1 MHRSRSGSH
10 PVEQESDDFVSI
22 DARSDFEAQVRVTCP
37 DKTGLGSDIA
47 RTVFDFGLVT
57 TKGDFATDGKWAFVL
72 VTVVAQS
79 FLSASRGSPA
89 SGGARS
95 GRPEKNPRGAPYD
108 GAPVNWNLLRVRLEN
123 LCPSKQ
129 SISTLSSLNLAAYAG
144 SDNRENA
151 SSSRDHLSHTGG
163 GGGSQGHVNEPR
175 PGTMYILQVEVEDR
189 VGLLHDVTQELWAS
203 ELTVRRAHISTSPAD
218 TAVDL
223 FYVTDERDELPA
235 EARVAEIS
243 RAVQRVSG
251 RRGGGT
257 ARVVLTPAPAFVS
270 ARRSDAARLFEQGS
284 IGRIETASATQ
295 YTEATVTVDNLMSEK
310 HTVFQIRTRDRKG
323 LLYDVLRASK
333 DLEVKVNYA
342 KVEMR
347 DGDARR
353 GRGGDRNSGSS
364 RETRLGVD
372 DDDHGHGA
380 GGHLCEIDLFVGRCT
395 DVRERRYLCQ
405 RYKENV
411 ERPVSV
417 QIMTAGLD
425 ETTTELRV
433 IAPLDISG
441 FTRPRVLLDVTE
453 ALRQLQV
460 MVFKADILIDDRSG
474 DRDVVRGG
482 FGDDGRY
489 GDGGGATRCTEVHRF
504 LLTDAHGQP
513 ISSVRDRKVV
523 CNRVLGV
530 LLQ

>member
-10 PVEQESDDFVSI
+10 PVEHESDDFVSI

-79 FLSASRGSPA
+79 FVSASRGSLD
-89 SGGARS
+89 SRGGARS
-95 GRPEKNPRGAPYD
+95 GRPEKNPRGADD

-144 SDNRENA
+144 SDNRESA
-151 SSSRDHLSHTGG
+151 LSVSHQ
-163 GGGSQGHVNEPR
+163 GSQGHVNEPR

-353 GRGGDRNSGSS
+353 GRGGDRNSGIRNS
-364 RETRLGVD
+364 GVD
-372 DDDHGHGA
+372 DDDHGGHGA

-474 DRDVVRGG
+474 AVGGEFGAARGG
-482 FGDDGRY
+482 FGDDRRY
-489 GDGGGATRCTEVHRF
+489 GEGGGATRCTEVHRF

>member
-10 PVEQESDDFVSI
+10 PVEHESDDFVSI

-95 GRPEKNPRGAPYD
+95 GRPEKNPRGHHLD

-151 SSSRDHLSHTGG
+151 SSSRDVFER
-163 GGGSQGHVNEPR
+163 GSQGHVNEPR

-347 DGDARR
+347 DGVP
-353 GRGGDRNSGSS
+353 GRNSGSS
-364 RETRLGVD
+364 FRETRLEMRD
-372 DDDHGHGA
+372 DDDHGHGQ

-453 ALRQLQV
+453 ALRQLRV

-474 DRDVVRGG
+474 AVGGEFKGHG

>member
-10 PVEQESDDFVSI
+10 PVEHESDDFVSI

-72 VTVVAQS
+72 VTVMKQS
-79 FLSASRGSPA
+79 CVSAS
-89 SGGARS
+89 GAAAENDA
-95 GRPEKNPRGAPYD
+95 GKNATKNL
-108 GAPVNWNLLRVRLEN
+108 GAPVNWNLLRMRLEN

-144 SDNRENA
+144 SSGGENAA
-151 SSSRDHLSHTGG
+151 SSSVS
-163 GGGSQGHVNEPR
+163 VNEPR

-203 ELTVRRAHISTSPAD
+203 ELTVHRAHISTSPAD

-223 FYVTDERDELPA
+223 FYVTDERAELPA
-235 EARVAEIS
+235 EARVAQIS
-243 RAVQRVSG
+243 RAVQGVSV
-251 RRGGGT
+251 RRGGGA

-270 ARRSDAARLFEQGS
+270 ARRSDAARLFEQSS
-284 IGRIETASATQ
+284 IGLVETASATQ

-347 DGDARR
+347 DGDGRR
-353 GRGGDRNSGSS
+353 GRGGDRNVGSS

-460 MVFKADILIDDRSG
+460 MVFKADILIDDRSQLQVG
-474 DRDVVRGG
+474 NEFGVNRGG
-482 FGDDGRY
+482 FADDRRY

>member
-10 PVEQESDDFVSI
+10 PVEHESDDFVSI

-95 GRPEKNPRGAPYD
+95 GRPEKNPRGADD

-151 SSSRDHLSHTGG
+151 SSSRDHLSHQ

-347 DGDARR
+347 DGVR
-353 GRGGDRNSGSS
+353 GRNSGSS
-364 RETRLGVD
+364 FRETRLETRD
-372 DDDHGHGA
+372 DDDHGHAA

-453 ALRQLQV
+453 ALRQLRV

-474 DRDVVRGG
+474 AVGPEFRGG

>member
-10 PVEQESDDFVSI
+10 PVEHESDDFVSI

-95 GRPEKNPRGAPYD
+95 GRPEKNPRGHHLD

-151 SSSRDHLSHTGG
+151 SSSRDVFER
-163 GGGSQGHVNEPR
+163 GSQGHVNEPR

-347 DGDARR
+347 DGVP
-353 GRGGDRNSGSS
+353 GRNSGSS
-364 RETRLGVD
+364 FRETRLEMRD
-372 DDDHGHGA
+372 DDDHGHGQ

-453 ALRQLQV
+453 ALRQLRV

-474 DRDVVRGG
+474 AVGPEFRGG

>member
-1 MHRSRSGSH
+1 MHRSRSGSR
-10 PVEQESDDFVSI
+10 PVEHESDDFVSI

-79 FLSASRGSPA
+79 FVSASRGSPA

-95 GRPEKNPRGAPYD
+95 GRPEKNPRGADD

-151 SSSRDHLSHTGG
+151 SSSRDHLSHQ
-163 GGGSQGHVNEPR
+163 GSQGHVNEPR

-251 RRGGGT
+251 RRGGG
-257 ARVVLTPAPAFVS
+257 R
-270 ARRSDAARLFEQGS
+270 
-284 IGRIETASATQ
+284 
-295 YTEATVTVDNLMSEK
+295 
-310 HTVFQIRTRDRKG
+310 
-323 LLYDVLRASK
+323 RAS
-333 DLEVKVNYA
+333 
-342 KVEMR
+342 
-347 DGDARR
+347 
-353 GRGGDRNSGSS
+353 
-364 RETRLGVD
+364 
-372 DDDHGHGA
+372 
-380 GGHLCEIDLFVGRCT
+380 C
-395 DVRERRYLCQ
+395 
-405 RYKENV
+405 
-411 ERPVSV
+411 
-417 QIMTAGLD
+417 
-425 ETTTELRV
+425 
-433 IAPLDISG
+433 
-441 FTRPRVLLDVTE
+441 
-453 ALRQLQV
+453 
-460 MVFKADILIDDRSG
+460 
-474 DRDVVRGG
+474 
-482 FGDDGRY
+482 
-489 GDGGGATRCTEVHRF
+489 
-504 LLTDAHGQP
+504 
-513 ISSVRDRKVV
+513 
-523 CNRVLGV
+523 
-530 LLQ
+530 

>member
-10 PVEQESDDFVSI
+10 PVEHESDDFVSI

-95 GRPEKNPRGAPYD
+95 GRPEKNPRGADD

-151 SSSRDHLSHTGG
+151 SSSRDHLSHQ

-347 DGDARR
+347 DGVR
-353 GRGGDRNSGSS
+353 GRNSGSS
-364 RETRLGVD
+364 FRETRLEMRD
-372 DDDHGHGA
+372 DDDHGHAA

-453 ALRQLQV
+453 ALRQLRV

-474 DRDVVRGG
+474 AVGRGG

>member
-1 MHRSRSGSH
+1 M
-10 PVEQESDDFVSI
+10 
-22 DARSDFEAQVRVTCP
+22 
-37 DKTGLGSDIA
+37 
-47 RTVFDFGLVT
+47 
-57 TKGDFATDGKWAFVL
+57 
-72 VTVVAQS
+72 
-79 FLSASRGSPA
+79 
-89 SGGARS
+89 
-95 GRPEKNPRGAPYD
+95 
-108 GAPVNWNLLRVRLEN
+108 
-123 LCPSKQ
+123 
-129 SISTLSSLNLAAYAG
+129 
-144 SDNRENA
+144 
-151 SSSRDHLSHTGG
+151 
-163 GGGSQGHVNEPR
+163 
-175 PGTMYILQVEVEDR
+175 
-189 VGLLHDVTQELWAS
+189 
-203 ELTVRRAHISTSPAD
+203 
-218 TAVDL
+218 DL

-243 RAVQRVSG
+243 RAVQRVGG
-251 RRGGGT
+251 RGGGGT

-347 DGDARR
+347 DGDGRR
-353 GRGGDRNSGSS
+353 GRGGDRNVGSS

-460 MVFKADILIDDRSG
+460 MVFKADILIDDPEPAPGRE
-474 DRDVVRGG
+474 RDSSSAVA
-482 FGDDGRY
+482 
-489 GDGGGATRCTEVHRF
+489 GGGRARTRCIDFWSRTSEGNP
-504 LLTDAHGQP
+504 LDARARRCTVFCSPTPARTTHLERARSARGVQP
-513 ISSVRDRKVV
+513 SR
-523 CNRVLGV
+523 GV
-530 LLQ
+530 LLRVEETFFVLPHGSENFGEPKTCVSFASCDAPLGVVRTTDGARRACRPPPPLTSSRRRWNRAPPTGEPRTRRCRRARRRRRGGGRAPDPHGDISCGSSTNRVAGRRARLPATSRTPTHRQKPPFGAGRRSPRSSWWAARAAASPPCSSPSSVATFSRAVREYARVGRSSFSCTAKSATPATPRASCTPRRGVRRLRGCARGD

>member
-1 MHRSRSGSH
+1 M
-10 PVEQESDDFVSI
+10 SI
-22 DARSDFEAQVRVTCP
+22 DARSAFEAQVRVTCP

-47 RTVFDFGLVT
+47 RTIFDFGLVT

-72 VTVVAQS
+72 VTVMKQS
-79 FLSASRGSPA
+79 CVSAS
-89 SGGARS
+89 GAAAENDA
-95 GRPEKNPRGAPYD
+95 GKNATKNL
-108 GAPVNWNLLRVRLEN
+108 GAPVNWNLLRMRLEN

-144 SDNRENA
+144 SSGGENAA
-151 SSSRDHLSHTGG
+151 SSSVS
-163 GGGSQGHVNEPR
+163 VNEPR

-203 ELTVRRAHISTSPAD
+203 ELTVHRAHISTSPAD

-223 FYVTDERDELPA
+223 FYVTDERAELPA
-235 EARVAEIS
+235 EARVAQIS
-243 RAVQRVSG
+243 RAVQGVSV
-251 RRGGGT
+251 RRGGGA

-270 ARRSDAARLFEQGS
+270 ARRSDAARLFEQSS
-284 IGRIETASATQ
+284 IGLVETASATQ

-347 DGDARR
+347 DGDGRR
-353 GRGGDRNSGSS
+353 GRGGDRNVGSS

-460 MVFKADILIDDRSG
+460 MVFKADILIDDRSQLQVG
-474 DRDVVRGG
+474 NEFGVNRGG
-482 FGDDGRY
+482 FADDRRY

>member
-1 MHRSRSGSH
+1 MRRAHPGSR
-10 PVEQESDDFVSI
+10 PVDPESDDFVSI
-22 DARSDFEAQVRVTCP
+22 DARSAFEAQVRVTCP

-47 RTVFDFGLVT
+47 RTIFDFGLVT

-72 VTVVAQS
+72 VTVMKQS
-79 FLSASRGSPA
+79 CVSAS
-89 SGGARS
+89 GAAAENDA
-95 GRPEKNPRGAPYD
+95 GKNATKNL
-108 GAPVNWNLLRVRLEN
+108 GAPVNWNLLRMRLEN

-144 SDNRENA
+144 SSGGENAA
-151 SSSRDHLSHTGG
+151 SSSVS
-163 GGGSQGHVNEPR
+163 VNEPR

-203 ELTVRRAHISTSPAD
+203 ELTVHRAHISTSPAD

-223 FYVTDERDELPA
+223 FYVTDERAELPA
-235 EARVAEIS
+235 EARVAQIS
-243 RAVQRVSG
+243 RAVQGVSV
-251 RRGGGT
+251 RRGGGA

-270 ARRSDAARLFEQGS
+270 ARRSDAARLFEQSS
-284 IGRIETASATQ
+284 IGLVETASATQ

-333 DLEVKVNYA
+333 DLAVTVNYA
-342 KVEMR
+342 KVELR
-347 DGDARR
+347 AGDAAGAAIRR
-353 GRGGDRNSGSS
+353 GAGEARR
-364 RETRLGVD
+364 RKKRLARSVAVGRD
-372 DDDHGHGA
+372 DDDASHDT
-380 GGHLCEIDLFVGRCT
+380 GGHLCEIDLFVERCV
-395 DVRERRYLCQ
+395 DARERGYLCQ

-417 QIMTAGLD
+417 QIMTSGLD

-433 IAPLDISG
+433 VAPLDISG

-453 ALRQLQV
+453 ALRQLKV
-460 MVFKADILIDDRSG
+460 MVFKADILIDDRSVARLG
-474 DRDVVRGG
+474 EHGEFGG
-482 FGDDGRY
+482 GAAFGDDGLR
-489 GDGGGATRCTEVHRF
+489 GNGAATRQEVHRF
-504 LLTDAHGQP
+504 LLTDEHGQP

>member
-1 MHRSRSGSH
+1 MRRARPGSRAEES
-10 PVEQESDDFVSI
+10 ESDDFVSI
-22 DARSDFEAQVRVTCP
+22 DARSDYEAQVRVTCP
-37 DKTGLGSDIA
+37 DKTGLGSDIT
-47 RTVFDFGLVT
+47 RTIFDFGLVT

-72 VTVVAQS
+72 VTVMKQS
-79 FLSASRGSPA
+79 FINASRTAFRANGGSNA
-89 SGGARS
+89 GNSNH
-95 GRPEKNPRGAPYD
+95 RPQSSD
-108 GAPVNWNLLRVRLEN
+108 LGAPVNWNLLKVRLEN

-129 SISTLSSLNLAAYAG
+129 SISTLSSLNLAAYVPGQNAN
-144 SDNRENA
+144 DANA
-151 SSSRDHLSHTGG
+151 SSNPNSSHFTN
-163 GGGSQGHVNEPR
+163 VNEPK

-203 ELTVRRAHISTSPAD
+203 ELTVHRAHISTSPAD

-235 EARVAEIS
+235 EARVADIS

-257 ARVVLTPAPAFVS
+257 ARVVLTPAPNFVS
-270 ARRSDAARLFEQGS
+270 TRHTNAARLFEQSS

-295 YTEATVTVDNLMSEK
+295 YSEATVTVDNLMSEK
-310 HTVFQIRTRDRKG
+310 HTVFAIRTRDRKG

-333 DLEVKVNYA
+333 DLEIKVNYV

-347 DGDARR
+347 AGPGGVGGKNARKKQKESISSSV
-353 GRGGDRNSGSS
+353 RGGG
-364 RETRLGVD
+364 TYD
-372 DDDHGHGA
+372 DDPA
-380 GGHLCEIDLFVGRCT
+380 PSGGHLCEIDLFVGRCT
-395 DVRERRYLCQ
+395 NVRERRYLCQ

-453 ALRQLQV
+453 ALRQLKV

-474 DRDVVRGG
+474 TLGEFERGQAFGEDRLG
-482 FGDDGRY
+482 
-489 GDGGGATRCTEVHRF
+489 GDGGAATRQEVHRF

-513 ISSVRDRKVV
+513 ISSVRDRKVI

>member
-10 PVEQESDDFVSI
+10 PVEHESDDFVSI

-95 GRPEKNPRGAPYD
+95 GRPEKNPRGHHLD

-151 SSSRDHLSHTGG
+151 SSSRDVFER
-163 GGGSQGHVNEPR
+163 GSQGHVNEPR

-347 DGDARR
+347 DGVP
-353 GRGGDRNSGSS
+353 GRNSGSS
-364 RETRLGVD
+364 FRETRLEMRD

-474 DRDVVRGG
+474 AVGRGG

>member
-1 MHRSRSGSH
+1 M
-10 PVEQESDDFVSI
+10 
-22 DARSDFEAQVRVTCP
+22 
-37 DKTGLGSDIA
+37 
-47 RTVFDFGLVT
+47 
-57 TKGDFATDGKWAFVL
+57 
-72 VTVVAQS
+72 
-79 FLSASRGSPA
+79 
-89 SGGARS
+89 
-95 GRPEKNPRGAPYD
+95 
-108 GAPVNWNLLRVRLEN
+108 
-123 LCPSKQ
+123 
-129 SISTLSSLNLAAYAG
+129 
-144 SDNRENA
+144 
-151 SSSRDHLSHTGG
+151 
-163 GGGSQGHVNEPR
+163 
-175 PGTMYILQVEVEDR
+175 
-189 VGLLHDVTQELWAS
+189 
-203 ELTVRRAHISTSPAD
+203 
-218 TAVDL
+218 
-223 FYVTDERDELPA
+223 
-235 EARVAEIS
+235 
-243 RAVQRVSG
+243 
-251 RRGGGT
+251 
-257 ARVVLTPAPAFVS
+257 
-270 ARRSDAARLFEQGS
+270 
-284 IGRIETASATQ
+284 
-295 YTEATVTVDNLMSEK
+295 TVDNLMSEK

-347 DGDARR
+347 DGDGRR
-353 GRGGDRNSGSS
+353 GRGGDRNVGSS

-441 FTRPRVLLDVTE
+441 FTRPQGFAGRHRGAAAAAGDGVQGGHPDRRPEPAPGRERV
-453 ALRQLQV
+453 RR
-460 MVFKADILIDDRSG
+460 KP
-474 DRDVVRGG
+474 GG
-482 FGDDGRY
+482 FGDDRRY
-489 GDGGGATRCTEVHRF
+489 GDDGGGATRCTEVHRF

>member
-1 MHRSRSGSH
+1 MRRAHPGSR
-10 PVEQESDDFVSI
+10 PVDPESDDFVSI
-22 DARSDFEAQVRVTCP
+22 DARSAFEAQVRVTCP

-47 RTVFDFGLVT
+47 RTIFDFGLVT

-72 VTVVAQS
+72 VTVMKQS
-79 FLSASRGSPA
+79 CVSAS
-89 SGGARS
+89 GAAAENDA
-95 GRPEKNPRGAPYD
+95 GKNATKNL
-108 GAPVNWNLLRVRLEN
+108 GAPVNWNLLRMRLEN

-144 SDNRENA
+144 SSGGENAA
-151 SSSRDHLSHTGG
+151 SSSVS
-163 GGGSQGHVNEPR
+163 VNEPR

-203 ELTVRRAHISTSPAD
+203 ELTVHRAHISTSPAD

-223 FYVTDERDELPA
+223 FYVTDERAELPA
-235 EARVAEIS
+235 EARVAQIS
-243 RAVQRVSG
+243 RAVQGVSV
-251 RRGGGT
+251 RRGGGA

-270 ARRSDAARLFEQGS
+270 ARRSDAARLFEQSS
-284 IGRIETASATQ
+284 IGLVETASATQ

-347 DGDARR
+347 DGDGRR
-353 GRGGDRNSGSS
+353 GRGGDRNVGSS

>member
-1 MHRSRSGSH
+1 MRRARPGSRA
-10 PVEQESDDFVSI
+10 VESESDDFVSI
-22 DARSDFEAQVRVTCP
+22 DARSDYEAQVRVTCP
-37 DKTGLGSDIA
+37 DKTGLGSDIT
-47 RTVFDFGLVT
+47 RTIFDFGLVT

-72 VTVVAQS
+72 VTVMKQS
-79 FLSASRGSPA
+79 FVSASRA
-89 SGGARS
+89 FRANGGAHA
-95 GRPEKNPRGAPYD
+95 GASSHPKSSD
-108 GAPVNWNLLRVRLEN
+108 LGAPVNWNLLKVRLEN

-144 SDNRENA
+144 PSND
-151 SSSRDHLSHTGG
+151 SSNT
-163 GGGSQGHVNEPR
+163 SQFTNVNEPK

-203 ELTVRRAHISTSPAD
+203 ELTVHRAHISTSPAD

-235 EARVAEIS
+235 EARVADIS

-270 ARRSDAARLFEQGS
+270 TRHTNAARLFEQSS

-295 YTEATVTVDNLMSEK
+295 YSEATVTVDNLMSEK
-310 HTVFQIRTRDRKG
+310 HTVFQIRSRDRKG

-333 DLEVKVNYA
+333 DLEIKVNYV

-347 DGDARR
+347 AGPGMRGRDARKKQKESSSSV
-353 GRGGDRNSGSS
+353 RGG
-364 RETRLGVD
+364 LYD
-372 DDDHGHGA
+372 DDPA
-380 GGHLCEIDLFVGRCT
+380 PSGGYLCEIDLFVGRCT
-395 DVRERRYLCQ
+395 NVRERRYLCQ

-453 ALRQLQV
+453 ALRQLKV

-474 DRDVVRGG
+474 ALGEFERGQTFGEDRLG
-482 FGDDGRY
+482 
-489 GDGGGATRCTEVHRF
+489 GDGGAATRQEVHRF

-513 ISSVRDRKVV
+513 ISSVRDRKVI

>member
-10 PVEQESDDFVSI
+10 PVEHESDDFVSI

-37 DKTGLGSDIA
+37 DKTGLGFDIA

-79 FLSASRGSPA
+79 FVSASRGSPA

-95 GRPEKNPRGAPYD
+95 GRPEKNSRADD

-151 SSSRDHLSHTGG
+151 SSSRDHLSHQ
-163 GGGSQGHVNEPR
+163 GSQGHVNEPR

-251 RRGGGT
+251 RRGGR
-257 ARVVLTPAPAFVS
+257 RVRAG
-270 ARRSDAARLFEQGS
+270 RRRRRLSRRG
-284 IGRIETASATQ
+284 A
-295 YTEATVTVDNLMSEK
+295 
-310 HTVFQIRTRDRKG
+310 RTR
-323 LLYDVLRASK
+323 RAS
-333 DLEVKVNYA
+333 
-342 KVEMR
+342 
-347 DGDARR
+347 
-353 GRGGDRNSGSS
+353 SS
-364 RETRLGVD
+364 RAPS
-372 DDDHGHGA
+372 GA
-380 GGHLCEIDLFVGRCT
+380 
-395 DVRERRYLCQ
+395 
-405 RYKENV
+405 
-411 ERPVSV
+411 S
-417 QIMTAGLD
+417 
-425 ETTTELRV
+425 
-433 IAPLDISG
+433 
-441 FTRPRVLLDVTE
+441 RPR
-453 ALRQLQV
+453 AP
-460 MVFKADILIDDRSG
+460 RS
-474 DRDVVRGG
+474 
-482 FGDDGRY
+482 
-489 GDGGGATRCTEVHRF
+489 TRRR
-504 LLTDAHGQP
+504 P
-513 ISSVRDRKVV
+513 
-523 CNRVLGV
+523 
-530 LLQ
+530 

>member
-10 PVEQESDDFVSI
+10 PVEHESDDFVSI

-95 GRPEKNPRGAPYD
+95 GRPEKNPRGHHLD

-151 SSSRDHLSHTGG
+151 SSSRDVFER
-163 GGGSQGHVNEPR
+163 GSQGHVNEPR

-347 DGDARR
+347 DGVP
-353 GRGGDRNSGSS
+353 GRNSGSS
-364 RETRLGVD
+364 FRETRLETRD
-372 DDDHGHGA
+372 DDDHGHGQ

-453 ALRQLQV
+453 ALRQLRV

-474 DRDVVRGG
+474 AVGPEFRGG